1 MIIGTYSIP
10 PVVEESTCK
19 SADDY
24 EFSDVGDFK
33 FWSPVLNTN
42 IPFERATELP
52 EYIDASIFVNGSTT
66 QLTFDSTIKTQ
77 NYFTA
82 KYVGRAPLEFYGPK
96 TEMGREFLLIC
107 REGIPRYRNLI
118 VGTEDAVRGYN
129 RDANE
134 NVINPLKNKDG
145 GVT

>member
-10 PVVEESTCK
+10 PVIEESTCK
-19 SADDY
+19 SSDDY

-33 FWSPVLNTN
+33 FHSVAIMAN
-42 IPFERATELP
+42 IPFERAIEVP
-52 EYIDASIFVNGSTT
+52 EYIDASIFINSAET
-66 QLTFDSTIKTQ
+66 QLSVESTIKTQ

-96 TEMGREFLLIC
+96 TEMGREFVLKCQEGRLL
-107 REGIPRYRNLI
+107 YKNFA
-118 VGTEDAVRGYN
+118 VGTEDAIRGYN

-134 NVINPLKNKDG
+134 NVMNPIKKK
-145 GVT
+145 

>member
-10 PVVEESTCK
+10 PAIEESTCR

-33 FWSPVLNTN
+33 FHSVSILPN
-42 IPFERATELP
+42 IPFERAAELP
-52 EYIDASIFVNGSTT
+52 EYIDASIFANNSETK
-66 QLTFDSTIKTQ
+66 LNLDSTIKTQ

-96 TEMGREFLLIC
+96 TEMGREFIFRC
-107 REGIPRYRNLI
+107 QEGILLYKNFA
-118 VGTEDAVRGYN
+118 VGTEDAIRGYN

-134 NVINPLKNKDG
+134 NVINPLKNKG
-145 GVT
+145 GKQ